1 MAHLLPFLLFS
12 LVASITPGPTNILVL
27 DHSARYG
34 LRSAL
39 PLVVGGCV
47 AASSMILLVGLG
59 CGQLL
64 LRYPHLRLAMAW
76 VGVIWLSVMALKL
89 WQAAAEPVLARAT
102 GVASDA
108 RAMGAWTTAALQL
121 VNPKSWLMALTV
133 STVFAASAAATVAGP
148 TFGLALLALLFLL
161 ISLPCMALWAGM
173 GTAAQRLLPSA
184 RGMARFNR
192 AMAVLLLAAAWMAA
206 PL

>member
-27 DHSARYG
+27 SHSARHG
-34 LRSAL
+34 WRSAL
-39 PLVVGGCV
+39 PLVAGGCL

-59 CGQLL
+59 FGQLL

-76 VGVIWLSVMALKL
+76 VGVIWLSVMAFKL
-89 WQAAAEPVLARAT
+89 WQAAAEPVLAAA
-102 GVASDA
+102 GGASDA
-108 RAMGAWTTAALQL
+108 GAMGAWTTAALQL

-133 STVFAASAAATVAGP
+133 STVFAASAAAAVASP
-148 TFGLALLALLFLL
+148 ALGLALLALLFLL
-161 ISLPCMALWAGM
+161 ISVPCMALWAGM
-173 GTAAQRLLPSA
+173 GSAAQRLLPSA

-192 AMAVLLLAAAWMAA
+192 AMAVLLLVAAWMAA
-206 PL
+206 P

>member
-27 DHSARYG
+27 GHSARHG

-64 LRYPHLRLAMAW
+64 LRYPHLRQAMAW
-76 VGVIWLSVMALKL
+76 VGVIWLSVMAFKL
-89 WQAAAEPVLARAT
+89 WRAAAEPVQSEAGA
-102 GVASDA
+102 ASDA
-108 RAMGAWTTAALQL
+108 RTIGAWTTAALQL

-133 STVFAASAAATVAGP
+133 STVFAASAAATAASP
-148 TFGLALLALLFLL
+148 TFGFALLALLFLL

-173 GTAAQRLLPSA
+173 GAAAQRLLPSA
-184 RGMARFNR
+184 RGMVRFNR